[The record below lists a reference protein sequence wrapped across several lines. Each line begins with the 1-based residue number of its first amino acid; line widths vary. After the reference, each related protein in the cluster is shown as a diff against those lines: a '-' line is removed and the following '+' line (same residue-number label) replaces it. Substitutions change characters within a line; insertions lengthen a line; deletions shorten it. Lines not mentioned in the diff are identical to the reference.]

1 MAYDEGLAQ
10 RLCELLAER
19 DDVSERRMFGGLAFM
34 LSGNMCCG
42 IVGDSLMA
50 RVGPERYTEALA
62 EPHVR
67 EMDFTGRP
75 MRGFVYVAPA
85 GFESDSGL
93 QAWIERCVA
102 FVDTLPAK

>member
-10 RLCELLAER
+10 RLRELLAAR
-19 DDVSERRMFGGLAFM
+19 DDVRERGMFGGLAFM

-42 IVGDSLMA
+42 IIGDSLMA
-50 RVGPERYTEALA
+50 RVGPDGYAEALA

-75 MRGFVYVAPA
+75 MQGFVCVAPA

-93 QAWIERCVA
+93 QTWVGRCVA
-102 FVDTLPAK
+102 FVDTLPVK

>member
-10 RLCELLAER
+10 RLRELFAGR
-19 DDVSERRMFGGLAFM
+19 DDVRERGMFGGLAFM

-42 IVGDSLMA
+42 IIGDSLMA
-50 RVGPERYTEALA
+50 RVGPDRYTEALA
-62 EPHVR
+62 EPHAR

-75 MRGFVYVAPA
+75 MQGLVYVAPE

-93 QAWIERCVA
+93 RAWVDRCVA